1 MTAVALGGWG
11 GRLPEIVTDP
21 EPYFMAD
28 TDLPPTIPG
37 DIESLSFEEALSQL
51 EDIVRG
57 LEDGRDALDES
68 ITAYER
74 GAQLKAHCEAKLKEA
89 EARIEKIMPGAGGL
103 KTEAA
108 NID

>member
-1 MTAVALGGWG
+1 
-11 GRLPEIVTDP
+11 
-21 EPYFMAD
+21 MAK
-28 TDLPPTIPG
+28 TNIPD
-37 DIESLSFEEALSQL
+37 DIKSLSFEEALSQL

-57 LEDGRDALDES
+57 LEDGRGALDES

-89 EARIEKIMPGAGGL
+89 EARVEKIMPSGDGF